1 MDCLSRGVEVAVV
14 DDKARKT
21 EGAKSLEAIVAL
33 RFVLRYGR
41 VVWRVVYR
49 AEGRGQ

>member
-1 MDCLSRGVEVAVV
+1 MDCLSRGVEVAIVG
-14 DDKARKT
+14 DKARKA

-41 VVWRVVYR
+41 VVYR